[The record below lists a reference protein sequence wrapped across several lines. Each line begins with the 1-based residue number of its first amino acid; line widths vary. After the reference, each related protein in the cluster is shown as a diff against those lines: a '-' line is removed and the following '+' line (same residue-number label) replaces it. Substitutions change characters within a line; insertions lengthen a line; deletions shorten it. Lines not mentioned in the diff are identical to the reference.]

1 MAHPN
6 LELIE
11 ALRETARRL
20 KNGAHYAWGHHG
32 SCNCGNLLQTVTD
45 LSSRE
50 ILQYSRSGTGEWTEL
65 AQEFCGVTEA
75 PVDLLIAKLHKI
87 GLTPSDV
94 HCIEY
99 LQDKQVLD
107 RLPGGF
113 RWLRRNVREDVVLYM
128 ETMAEMLEE
137 KLLKYDNLDVNGLMA
152 SLPEVKPAN
161 PGTPAEM
168 AMAEA

>member
-1 MAHPN
+1 MAHAN
-6 LELIE
+6 IELIE

-20 KNGAHYAWGHHG
+20 KNGAHYAWGNHG

-45 LSSRE
+45 LSSKE

-65 AQEFCGVTEA
+65 SQEFCGVTEA
-75 PVDLLIAKLHKI
+75 PVDLLIGKLQKI
-87 GLTPSDV
+87 GLTPSDI

-113 RWLRRNVREDVVLYM
+113 RWLKRNVREDVILYM
-128 ETMAEMLEE
+128 ETMAGMLEE
-137 KLLKYDNLDVNGLMA
+137 KLIKQVDLNLAALME
-152 SLPEVKPAN
+152 SLPDTVTKKEKYAEVMPL
-161 PGTPAEM
+161 
-168 AMAEA
+168 

>member
-1 MAHPN
+1 MAHAN
-6 LELIE
+6 IELIE

-45 LSSRE
+45 LSSKE

-65 AQEFCGVTEA
+65 SQEFCGVTEA
-75 PVDLLIAKLHKI
+75 PVDLLIGKLQKI

-113 RWLRRNVREDVVLYM
+113 RWLKRNVREDVILYM
-128 ETMAEMLEE
+128 ETMADMLEE
-137 KLLKYDNLDVNGLMA
+137 KLAKQVELNLAELF
-152 SLPEVKPAN
+152 
-161 PGTPAEM
+161 TPQPSEM
-168 AMAEA
+168 QVARLLIRETAH

>member
-6 LELIE
+6 IELIE

-20 KNGAHYAWGHHG
+20 KNGAHYAWGNHG

-45 LSSRE
+45 LSSKE

-75 PVDLLIAKLHKI
+75 PVDLLIGKLQKI
-87 GLTPSDV
+87 GLTPSDI

-113 RWLRRNVREDVVLYM
+113 RWLKRNVREDVILYM

-137 KLLKYDNLDVNGLMA
+137 KLIKQVDLNLAALLE
-152 SLPEVKPAN
+152 SLPETATKTEKFASAIPA
-161 PGTPAEM
+161 
-168 AMAEA
+168 

>member
-1 MAHPN
+1 MAQPN
-6 LELIE
+6 IELIE

-45 LSSRE
+45 LSSKE
-50 ILQYSRSGTGEWTEL
+50 ILQYSRTGTGEWTEIS
-65 AQEFCGVTEA
+65 QEFCGVTDA
-75 PVDLLIAKLHKI
+75 PVDLLIGKLQKI

-113 RWLRRNVREDVVLYM
+113 RWLRRNVREDVILYM

-137 KLLKYDNLDVNGLMA
+137 KLVKHIDVDLAGLME
-152 SLPEVKPAN
+152 SLPEISEKAGEQKEPIPA
-161 PGTPAEM
+161 
-168 AMAEA
+168 